1 MEPVSPSSSST
12 SIRRVQRSN
21 ILHCLQFTTS
31 QVRPWDK
38 RPESID
44 QLVSAFFAN
53 DPYYPRPRRSDTLYN
68 HFKIAYLDACGGD
81 SEALA
86 SAFFGAVE
94 LTQAQRDAK
103 RTQDI

>member
-1 MEPVSPSSSST
+1 MGSMLS
-12 SIRRVQRSN
+12 R
-21 ILHCLQFTTS
+21 LHHRASVDACDVEF
-31 QVRPWDK
+31 VPGGDG
-38 RPESID
+38 

-53 DPYYPRPRRSDTLYN
+53 DPYYPHPRRSDTLYN